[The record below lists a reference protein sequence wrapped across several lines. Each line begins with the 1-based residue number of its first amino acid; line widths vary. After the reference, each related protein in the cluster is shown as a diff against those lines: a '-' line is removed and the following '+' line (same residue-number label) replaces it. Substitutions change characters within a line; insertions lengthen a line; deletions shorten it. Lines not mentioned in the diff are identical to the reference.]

1 MLHQYTDAV
10 LSKNLFKVRYAWDEH
25 KKYAI
30 GKGYKIIERNV
41 HLGAGELDIVAQFG
55 DLIVFVEVKARNNYS
70 FGNPLEAMTKQ
81 KIKMLIQ
88 TAKQYISFNHLFN
101 IQVRFD
107 VISIVGTEIE
117 HIEDAFWL
125 N

>member
-1 MLHQYTDAV
+1 MRGMNT
-10 LSKNLFKVRYAWDEH
+10 KNIGNSGENIATEYLQ
-25 KKYAI
+25 

-55 DLIVFVEVKARNNYS
+55 DLIVFVEVKSRNNYS

>member
-1 MLHQYTDAV
+1 MRGLNT
-10 LSKNLFKVRYAWDEH
+10 KNIGNSGENIAAEYLQ
-25 KKYAI
+25 

-41 HLGAGELDIVAQFG
+41 HLGAGELDIVAKFG
-55 DLIVFVEVKARNNYS
+55 DVIVFVEVKARNNYS
-70 FGNPLEAMTKQ
+70 YGSPLEAITNQ
-81 KIKMLIQ
+81 KIKMLIK
-88 TAKQYISFNHLFN
+88 TAKQYIAFNHLYN

>member
-1 MLHQYTDAV
+1 MYGLNTKNIGDNGENIAAQY
-10 LSKNLFKVRYAWDEH
+10 LQE
-25 KKYAI
+25 
-30 GKGYKIIERNV
+30 KGYEIIERNV
-41 HLGAGELDIVAQFG
+41 HIGAGELDIIAKFKNT
-55 DLIVFVEVKARNNYS
+55 LVFVEVKARNNYS
-70 FGNPLEAMTKQ
+70 YGNPLEAITNQ
-81 KIKMLIQ
+81 KIKMLIK
-88 TAKQYISFNHLFN
+88 TAKKYIAIKHLYN

>member
-1 MLHQYTDAV
+1 MFFNIFLNFY
-10 LSKNLFKVRYAWDEH
+10 KNFKFQAINLA
-25 KKYAI
+25 KKRPH
-30 GKGYKIIERNV
+30 KIIERNV

-88 TAKQYISFNHLFN
+88 TAKQYISFNHLLN